1 MRRGAQKRRTVAAAD
16 RLRRVA
22 STFVCLLLFQF
33 QNIAVASD
41 QLWLPLRSNT
51 QFPQLF
57 DLPAFELGRYGGAG
71 RWQWRVALD
80 GESHRL
86 TLSTRHPGGFLDAAS
101 GSFGPATSA
110 SGSEDRI
117 SDELYSRWTY
127 PLSVN
132 SPAETGTHPSA
143 EVGFDQRDRR
153 GLRRDTW
160 YFLGYQFAVIGIL
173 YIAPESVSGWTDEQK
188 SDYSLSI
195 WWDNVTNPTWDS
207 DDFYINYILHPY
219 WGAAYFVRARER
231 GYPNSEAFWYSALLS
246 ALYEFGAEAL
256 FEQPSI
262 QDLIVTPVFGSLLG
276 IYFMNVRDDVHEREL
291 ARGYRSTGD
300 KWILVL
306 TDPLGSLNGMFDRW
320 FGWDDANVQFSPYYR
335 ARQPVRQPG
344 LPGSTQSPA
353 VTDTEFGIQFSV
365 TWQ

>member
-1 MRRGAQKRRTVAAAD
+1 MRRGAQKRRTVAAAGW
-16 RLRRVA
+16 LRRVA
-22 STFVCLLLFQF
+22 GTVVVCLVLSRF
-33 QNIAVASD
+33 QNPAVASD
-41 QLWLPLRSNT
+41 QMWLPLRSNN

-57 DLPAFELGRYGGAG
+57 GLPALESPSYAGAG
-71 RWQWRVALD
+71 CWQWRVALD
-80 GESHRL
+80 GE
-86 TLSTRHPGGFLDAAS
+86 
-101 GSFGPATSA
+101 
-110 SGSEDRI
+110 DRI
-117 SDELYSRWTY
+117 SDEFYCRWTY
-127 PLSVN
+127 RGSDISTPEKGNRL
-132 SPAETGTHPSA
+132 SA

-195 WWDNVTNPTWDS
+195 WWDNVKNPTRDS

-246 ALYEFGAEAL
+246 TLYEFGAEAL

-320 FGWDDANVQFSPYYR
+320 FGWDEANVQFSPYYR
-335 ARQPVRQPG
+335 VRQPV
-344 LPGSTQSPA
+344 LPGSTQSPN

-365 TWQ
+365 AWQ